1 MSKCDSNM
9 QDGVIFMD
17 STSTFSQTEGSG
29 KIRKKRFVLTE
40 KNILQHQRG
49 TLACMLLSVNG
60 EKCYR
65 NVRNKMTFEALC
77 CSLWWLS
84 PSSCLLFFWLINWEA
99 PPSTLV
105 ALTLTKWIVAKKA
118 RQTAA
123 VNSQTDLRESSAR
136 KQMHVWWKA
145 REQSGAENW
154 RSSTDRLKGKLHDV
168 WKEHFLTTNNFC
180 FNQVQES
187 VRRRW
192 GLINACAQQRQLHV
206 SSKERSGQFGC

>member
-1 MSKCDSNM
+1 MMAISI
-9 QDGVIFMD
+9 QLFA
-17 STSTFSQTEGSG
+17 F
-29 KIRKKRFVLTE
+29 FL
-40 KNILQHQRG
+40 
-49 TLACMLLSVNG
+49 VNKLG
-60 EKCYR
+60 
-65 NVRNKMTFEALC
+65 
-77 CSLWWLS
+77 S
-84 PSSCLLFFWLINWEA
+84 PSLNARRIN
-99 PPSTLV
+99 TDKV
-105 ALTLTKWIVAKKA
+105 NRAKKA

-187 VRRRW
+187 VWHRW

>member
-1 MSKCDSNM
+1 MMAISI
-9 QDGVIFMD
+9 QLFA
-17 STSTFSQTEGSG
+17 F
-29 KIRKKRFVLTE
+29 FL
-40 KNILQHQRG
+40 
-49 TLACMLLSVNG
+49 VNKLG
-60 EKCYR
+60 
-65 NVRNKMTFEALC
+65 
-77 CSLWWLS
+77 S
-84 PSSCLLFFWLINWEA
+84 PSLNARRIN
-99 PPSTLV
+99 TDKV
-105 ALTLTKWIVAKKA
+105 NRAKKA

-154 RSSTDRLKGKLHDV
+154 RSSTDRLKCKLHDV

-187 VRRRW
+187 VWRRW